1 MWSEGDAS
9 HSFGAPPAPWW
20 PMSRRRWWVSL
31 LVMIIAVLN
40 QAAPAVAALGW
51 LVPPVDGPV
60 LRPFLAPSSP
70 YGPGHRG
77 IDYDVAHGA
86 GVRAAGAGTVSWAG
100 SVAGDLSVTID
111 HGGGLRSTYSILSQI
126 QVIQGTGVEQGQWIG
141 RAGTDHRSGAG
152 GLHFGVK
159 LDGVYVDPM
168 EYLGP
173 VDLSASVHLAPVLDD
188 PGSMQPTAAECVEPR
203 PIAAK
208 PPPPNDNVAVL
219 VAGLSSATRGGGN
232 SDLFNLGRGL
242 LGYRPEDTYRFSYA
256 GHGGRGRHRPYR
268 ATDTYGDIL
277 LAARR
282 LRDLLAAIAR
292 RRPGADVDLIAHSQG
307 GVVARL
313 FLQRLAH
320 PWVSDLPR
328 VEHLVTLATPH
339 TGAPIAGSLR
349 DVRDKTL
356 SGAPVLWGAR
366 RLVGGLPDPG
376 GRSVEQLVPGSSLMR
391 GLAREDIVYGTR
403 ALALTMPND
412 LVVPSDRAIM
422 PEEQSHVLGPEG
434 WNGHGAIVRSPAARG
449 LAHAFLRGA
458 PRVCGSPWD
467 NWGRAI
473 GRAIGFAEARLG
485 WLSGTLEGRV
495 TGPAG
500 RLAGTL
506 RRVVP

>member
-1 MWSEGDAS
+1 
-9 HSFGAPPAPWW
+9 
-20 PMSRRRWWVSL
+20 MSRRRVWVP
-31 LVMIIAVLN
+31 LVVMFVAVLN
-40 QAAPAVAALGW
+40 QAATVVAAPAW

-77 IDYDVAHGA
+77 IDYDVVHGA
-86 GVRAAGAGTVSWAG
+86 GVRAAGGGTVTWAG

-126 QVIQGTGVEQGQWIG
+126 QVTQGAGVEQGQWIG
-141 RAGTDHRSGAG
+141 RAGVDHRSGAG

-159 LDGVYVDPM
+159 LDGVYVDPA

-173 VDLSASVHLAPVLDD
+173 VDLSTSVHLAPVLDD
-188 PGSMQPTAAECVEPR
+188 PGSMRPAGAECAEAH

-208 PPPPNDNVAVL
+208 PSPPNDNVAVL
-219 VAGLSSATRGGGN
+219 VAGLNSATRGGSN

-242 LGYRPEDTYRFSYA
+242 LGYRAEDTYRFSYA
-256 GHGGRGRHRPYR
+256 GHGGGGRHRPYQ
-268 ATDTYGDIL
+268 ATDTYGDL
-277 LAARR
+277 APAARR
-282 LRDLLAAIAR
+282 LRALLAAIAR

-313 FLQRLAH
+313 FLQRLAR

-339 TGAPIAGSLR
+339 TGAPIAGSLQHLR
-349 DVRDKTL
+349 GKTL
-356 SGAPVLWGAR
+356 SGGPVLWGAG
-366 RLVGGLPDPG
+366 RLLDGLPNPG
-376 GRSVEQLVPGSSLMR
+376 GRSIEQLVPGSRLMR
-391 GLAREDIVYGTR
+391 GLEGEDIVYGTR

-412 LVVPSDRAIM
+412 LVVPSDRAVM
-422 PEEQSHVLGPEG
+422 PEEQSRVLGPEG

-458 PRVCGSPWD
+458 TRVCGSPWD
-467 NWGRAI
+467 GWGRTI
-473 GRAIGFAEARLG
+473 GRTIGF
-485 WLSGTLEGRV
+485 LEGHLGRLYGAFEGRAM
-495 TGPAG
+495 GPAG
-500 RLAGTL
+500 QLAGTV
-506 RRVVP
+506 RRIAP

>member
-1 MWSEGDAS
+1 
-9 HSFGAPPAPWW
+9 
-20 PMSRRRWWVSL
+20 
-31 LVMIIAVLN
+31 
-40 QAAPAVAALGW
+40 
-51 LVPPVDGPV
+51 
-60 LRPFLAPSSP
+60 
-70 YGPGHRG
+70 
-77 IDYDVAHGA
+77 
-86 GVRAAGAGTVSWAG
+86 
-100 SVAGDLSVTID
+100 VAGDLSVTID

-126 QVIQGTGVEQGQWIG
+126 YVTHAAGVEQGQWIG

-242 LGYRPEDTYRFSYA
+242 LGYRPGDTYRFSYA

-339 TGAPIAGSLR
+339 STGAPDNVLSRTSRSEPAIGAPGASWAGSR
-349 DVRDKTL
+349 
-356 SGAPVLWGAR
+356 AR
-366 RLVGGLPDPG
+366 VA
-376 GRSVEQLVPGSSLMR
+376 GRSNNSYPDRASCGAWRVRTSSTGR
-391 GLAREDIVYGTR
+391 GLWR
-403 ALALTMPND
+403 
-412 LVVPSDRAIM
+412 
-422 PEEQSHVLGPEG
+422 
-434 WNGHGAIVRSPAARG
+434 
-449 LAHAFLRGA
+449 
-458 PRVCGSPWD
+458 
-467 NWGRAI
+467 
-473 GRAIGFAEARLG
+473 
-485 WLSGTLEGRV
+485 
-495 TGPAG
+495 
-500 RLAGTL
+500 
-506 RRVVP
+506 